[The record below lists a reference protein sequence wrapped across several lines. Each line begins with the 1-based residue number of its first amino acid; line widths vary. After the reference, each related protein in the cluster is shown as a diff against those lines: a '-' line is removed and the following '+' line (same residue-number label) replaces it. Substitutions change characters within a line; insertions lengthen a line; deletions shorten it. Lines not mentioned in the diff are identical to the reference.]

1 MAGCIIAASQGF
13 LDNVYKHGHRTPQPT
28 SNPLPSPDNLNDVPD
43 PDVDA
48 TAEGPVA
55 ARSDGPRD
63 DINVADWVAQIIS
76 NIVGGDTT
84 DAEQAANQNAN
95 PERPRRGRPPG
106 GQGRGPRGGTQPR
119 RPTQQRNGA
128 DSSERRINV
137 RSHPDT
143 APTYLTDLQRQNLLQ
158 EGTVDVAEDARR
170 ELEEIAIAEQHIDD
184 DDAVEVDGDEMVPID
199 PDERD
204 ADEHDDDGGGGGAG
218 EAQQATENDNVYKV
232 LHEDPETGEPLRF
245 VYRERRWSRAG
256 TMSAQPN
263 QHGAVQNET
272 AATASPPVVT
282 PEAAQGVSPDSNV
295 STNGAVTLP
304 TVVQER
310 NQSRVGPSLTPLAP
324 PRLGGIVHGKCANS
338 PAQCAKYKQQLPH
351 HRRETSQSSAQ
362 RQARTHRRSKPR

>member
-1 MAGCIIAASQGF
+1 MC
-13 LDNVYKHGHRTPQPT
+13 
-28 SNPLPSPDNLNDVPD
+28 
-43 PDVDA
+43 
-48 TAEGPVA
+48 
-55 ARSDGPRD
+55 
-63 DINVADWVAQIIS
+63 
-76 NIVGGDTT
+76 
-84 DAEQAANQNAN
+84 NQ
-95 PERPRRGRPPG
+95 
-106 GQGRGPRGGTQPR
+106 Q
-119 RPTQQRNGA
+119 
-128 DSSERRINV
+128 
-137 RSHPDT
+137 
-143 APTYLTDLQRQNLLQ
+143 
-158 EGTVDVAEDARR
+158 GTVDVAEDARR

-218 EAQQATENDNVYKV
+218 EAQQATENANVYKV

>member
-1 MAGCIIAASQGF
+1 MRM
-13 LDNVYKHGHRTPQPT
+13 NTT
-28 SNPLPSPDNLNDVPD
+28 T
-43 PDVDA
+43 
-48 TAEGPVA
+48 TAVA
-55 ARSDGPRD
+55 
-63 DINVADWVAQIIS
+63 VAQQ
-76 NIVGGDTT
+76 V
-84 DAEQAANQNAN
+84 
-95 PERPRRGRPPG
+95 
-106 GQGRGPRGGTQPR
+106 
-119 RPTQQRNGA
+119 
-128 DSSERRINV
+128 
-137 RSHPDT
+137 
-143 APTYLTDLQRQNLLQ
+143 
-158 EGTVDVAEDARR
+158 
-170 ELEEIAIAEQHIDD
+170 
-184 DDAVEVDGDEMVPID
+184 
-199 PDERD
+199 
-204 ADEHDDDGGGGGAG
+204 
-218 EAQQATENDNVYKV
+218 TENDNVYKV

-324 PRLGGIVHGKCANS
+324 PRLGGIVHGKCASS